1 MFKTLDKPVGEITL
15 QDFQDVVRQVVR
27 EEISS
32 RWRIDDKGNII
43 FLFEEDYIDY
53 LDKRKGELPSEINAF
68 FINDQGFTV
77 QYADEILTAKARK
90 RIEKAKQEIAEGK
103 GLSLEEVKQR
113 INAKR

>member
-1 MFKTLDKPVGEITL
+1 MIKTLDKPVGEITL
-15 QDFQDVVRQVVR
+15 QDLQDIVRQVVR
-27 EEISS
+27 EEIPS

-53 LDKRKGELPSEINAF
+53 INKRKGESSSEINAF

-77 QYADEILTAKARK
+77 RYADEILTAKAKK